1 MGRPIGR
8 PILRQAAPFKKVDYF
23 ICSAE
28 VGIACAP
35 SSRMGR
41 AHFGSHPGPGDE
53 KLSQNPRQEQNRGT
67 WGGLEATAS
76 RFRRSKRS
84 QLPAPVLCQTRCL
97 SGRKTSKTSC
107 RFATADVLRPGHPK
121 QNRRSTGST
130 ILVRLRVLKH
140 PLNRLAT
147 FNRPYGA
154 PERNKINNPSFIN
167 VRQAKRTWV

>member
-1 MGRPIGR
+1 MC
-8 PILRQAAPFKKVDYF
+8 PFVPNGT
-23 ICSAE
+23 SAFWLFTQ
-28 VGIACAP
+28 IPA
-35 SSRMGR
+35 MK
-41 AHFGSHPGPGDE
+41 
-53 KLSQNPRQEQNRGT
+53 KLSQNPRQEKSRVT

-76 RFRRSKRS
+76 RFRRNKRS
-84 QLPAPVLCQTRCL
+84 QLPARVLCQTRCL
-97 SGRKTSKTSC
+97 SGRESFRPLVAS
-107 RFATADVLRPGHPK
+107 RPGRITSGPPK

-167 VRQAKRTWV
+167 VQQAKRAWV